1 MNRLTT
7 PHTSLLLLAL
17 STSLATAQSRDL
29 DALVVTGSAVA
40 EPLKDAPV
48 RTEVIDREWITRAAS
63 RDLAS
68 ALEFAPGVR
77 VETAC
82 GVCNTQQIQMLGLPQ
97 SYIAILQDGLPTFTG
112 LAGVYGIEQIPAGL
126 IDRIE
131 VVKGGGSALYGPGA
145 VAGVINLIPR
155 EPVENGGYLE
165 LRASRTRGNQVANR
179 LPYDITGMYDWVLP
193 DHNLAITAFANT
205 SYVRPIDIS
214 GDGFTDVA
222 ERDFLAAGLRALWTP
237 GPGTRLSLDFL
248 HAGEDRRGGE
258 AGPAFSGPANLAML
272 AEEIKSRRQ
281 TLALKLGNEITPEW
295 ETQLAYAYSRNR
307 RDSYYGGTA
316 ALGSPDPL
324 SPFFDP
330 TWDPSLGYGDTTND
344 LHFFDASLAWTPND
358 DHRLTL
364 GAQYRNETLTDRQAT
379 IGRLIDERYELFGLL
394 AQHRWKINDIFT
406 AETGARV
413 DFHSEVDNAILS
425 PRATLMVEPRHG
437 LRIRNSLGWG
447 FRAPEIFDEDL
458 HISNVG
464 GDLQV
469 INRDPSL
476 KEETAVTFSVA
487 PEWNITDRLRFESN
501 FFHTWLD
508 DAFVINPDPTGMN
521 PDADEFLKTNA
532 GRARIYG
539 AEFNLGYFADDWRLE
554 LSWTEQRQ
562 QYGESQLLLGDD
574 TFADPADNPIFS
586 RRFPRTPRHLGLI
599 RYTHEGPWFDTFIAA
614 KLTGPMLVPHVISDV
629 NTGDQIENR
638 LRKTPWFFNLDV
650 GISKTFDIREKDQL
664 AVSLGIRNLLD
675 DYQSDLER
683 GAFRDADYVYG
694 PAFPRTFHAGV
705 RWEF

>member
-1 MNRLTT
+1 MIRYCLPAIAFALT
-7 PHTSLLLLAL
+7 PLF
-17 STSLATAQSRDL
+17 ATAQSTDQL
-29 DALVVTGSAVA
+29 DTLVVTGSAVA

-48 RTEVIDREWITRAAS
+48 RTEMIGREWITRAAS
-63 RDLAS
+63 RDLA
-68 ALEFAPGVR
+68 AVLDYAPGLR
-77 VETAC
+77 IETAC

-131 VVKGGGSALYGPGA
+131 IVKGGGSALYGPGA

-155 EPVENGGYLE
+155 EPLENAGSLDF
-165 LRASRTRGNQVANR
+165 RVSRMRGNQESNR
-179 LPYDITGMYDWVLP
+179 LPYDISGIYDWVLP
-193 DHNLAITAFANT
+193 EHDLAITGFANT

-222 ERDFLAAGLRALWTP
+222 ERDFFAAGLRALWTP
-237 GPGTRLSLDFL
+237 APGSRVSVDFL
-248 HAGEDRRGGE
+248 HAGEDRRGGQ
-258 AGPAFSGPANLAML
+258 AGRAFDGPPNLALL

-281 TLALKLGNEITPEW
+281 TLALKLGSELAPDWDMN
-295 ETQLAYAYSRNR
+295 LAYAYARTR

-330 TWDPSLGYGDTTND
+330 AWDPSLGFGDTASD
-344 LHFFDASLAWTPND
+344 LHFFDAALAWTPND

-364 GAQYRNETLTDRQAT
+364 GAQYRNETLTDRQQT
-379 IGRLIDERYELFGLL
+379 VDRLIDERYELFGVL
-394 AQHRWKINDIFT
+394 AQHRWKINEIFT

-413 DFHSEVDNAILS
+413 DFHSEVSDPILS
-425 PRATLMVEPRHG
+425 PRATLMIEPHHS

-469 INRDPSL
+469 INRDPDL
-476 KEETAVTFSVA
+476 KEESAVTFSVA
-487 PEWNITDRLRFESN
+487 PEWRVTERLRFESN
-501 FFHTWLD
+501 FFHTWLS
-508 DAFVINPDPTGMN
+508 DAFVINPDDDPLT
-521 PDADEFLKTNA
+521 DAEEFFKTNA
-532 GRARIYG
+532 GSARIFG
-539 AEFNLGYFADDWRLE
+539 AEFNVGYFADDWRLE
-554 LSWTEQRQ
+554 FSWTEQRQ
-562 QYGESQLLLGDD
+562 QYADAQLLLGDD

-586 RRFPRTPRHLGLI
+586 RRFTRTPRHLGQLK
-599 RYTHEGPWFDTFIAA
+599 YTHEGAWFDSFIAA
-614 KLTGPMLVPHVISDV
+614 KLTGPMLVPRVVSDTT
-629 NTGDQIENR
+629 TGDQIENR
-638 LRKTPWFFNLDV
+638 LRETPWFFNLDV
-650 GISKTFDIREKDQL
+650 GISKTLEIRENDRL
-664 AVSLGIRNLLD
+664 TVSVGIRNLLD
-675 DYQSDLER
+675 DYQRDLER
-683 GAFRDADYVYG
+683 GPFRDADYVYG

>member
-1 MNRLTT
+1 MISKRLSAALFVLT
-7 PHTSLLLLAL
+7 PAIAS
-17 STSLATAQSRDL
+17 AQSPAQL
-29 DALVVTGSAVA
+29 DTLVVTGSAVA

-48 RTEVIDREWITRAAS
+48 RTELIDREWITRAAS
-63 RDLAS
+63 RDLAA
-68 ALEFAPGVR
+68 ALEHAPGVR

-112 LAGVYGIEQIPAGL
+112 LAGVYGLEQIPAGL

-131 VVKGGGSALYGPGA
+131 IVKGGGSALYGPGA

-155 EPVENGGYLE
+155 EPTENGGSLD
-165 LRASRTRGNQVANR
+165 SRVSRMRGNQETNR

-193 DHNLAITAFANT
+193 EYDLAITAFANT
-205 SYVRPIDIS
+205 SYVRPVDIS

-237 GPGTRLSLDFL
+237 TSGTRLSVDFL
-248 HAGEDRRGGE
+248 HAGEERRGGE
-258 AGPAFSGPANLAML
+258 AGAAFRGPPNLALL
-272 AEEIKSRRQ
+272 AEQIKSRRQ
-281 TLALKLGNEITPEW
+281 TLALKLGHEITPEW
-295 ETQLAYAYSRNR
+295 DMQLAYAFARTR

-316 ALGSPDPL
+316 ALGSPDPI

-330 TWDPSLGYGDTTND
+330 AWDPSLGFGETASD
-344 LHFFDASLAWTPND
+344 LHFFDATWAWTPND

-364 GAQYRNETLTDRQAT
+364 GTQYRNETLTDRQQT
-379 IGRLIDERYELFGLL
+379 VGRLIDERYELFGVL
-394 AQHRWKINDIFT
+394 AQHRWKINEIFT
-406 AETGARV
+406 AETGARL
-413 DFHSEVDNAILS
+413 DFHSEVNAPILS
-425 PRATLMVEPRHG
+425 PRATLMIEPHHS

-458 HISNVG
+458 HLANVG

-469 INRDPSL
+469 INRDPNL
-476 KEETAVTFSVA
+476 KEETAITFSVA
-487 PEWNITDRLRFESN
+487 PEWRITDRLRFESN

-508 DAFVINPDPTGMN
+508 DAFVINPDDDPLTA
-521 PDADEFLKTNA
+521 ADEFLKTNA

-562 QYGESQLLLGDD
+562 EHAATELLLGDD
-574 TFADPADNPIFS
+574 TFSDPADNPIFS
-586 RRFPRTPRHLGLI
+586 RRFPRTPRHLGLL
-599 RYTHEGPWFDTFIAA
+599 RFTHEGPWFDSFIAA
-614 KLTGPMLVPHVISDV
+614 KLTGPMLVPHVVSDV
-629 NTGDQIENR
+629 NTGDVIENR
-638 LRKTPWFFNLDV
+638 LRETPWFFNLDV
-650 GISKTFDIREKDQL
+650 GISKSFDIRENDTL
-664 AVSLGIRNLLD
+664 TVSLGIRNLLD
-675 DYQSDLER
+675 DYQGDLER
-683 GAFRDADYVYG
+683 GPFRDADYVYG
-694 PAFPRTFHAGV
+694 PAFPRTYHAGV

>member
-1 MNRLTT
+1 MKNK
-7 PHTSLLLLAL
+7 LLLTLPILAL
-17 STSLATAQSRDL
+17 PATAHAQTNEL
-29 DALVVTGSAVA
+29 DTLVVTGSAVA

-48 RTEVIDREWITRAAS
+48 RTELIDREWITRAAS

-68 ALEFAPGVR
+68 ILEQAPGLR
-77 VETAC
+77 IETAC

-126 IDRIE
+126 IDRVEI
-131 VVKGGGSALYGPGA
+131 VKGGGSALYGPGA

-155 EPVENGGYLE
+155 DPTENGGSIDI
-165 LRASRTRGNQVANR
+165 RTSRMRGGQEANR
-179 LPYDITGMYDWVLP
+179 LPYDITGIYNWVLP
-193 DHNLAITAFANT
+193 EHNLAFTAFANT
-205 SYVRPIDIS
+205 SYIRPIDIS

-237 GPGTRLSLDFL
+237 NPGTRLSLDFF

-258 AGPAFSGPANLAML
+258 AGPAFSGPANLALL

-281 TLALKLGNEITPEW
+281 TLALKLAHELNLEW
-295 ETQLAYAYSRNR
+295 DTQIAYAYSRNR

-316 ALGSPDPL
+316 ALGSPNPA

-330 TWDPSLGYGDTTND
+330 DWDPRLGFGDTEND
-344 LHFFDASLAWTPND
+344 LLFIDAMVSWSPNE
-358 DHRLTL
+358 DHRLTF
-364 GAQYRNETLTDRQAT
+364 GAQYRNETIVDRQAT

-394 AQHRWKINDIFT
+394 AQHRWRINDVFT
-406 AETGARV
+406 AEYGARV
-413 DFHSEVDNAILS
+413 DFHSEVNDPIFS
-425 PRATLMVEPRHG
+425 PRASLMIEPRQDF
-437 LRIRNSLGWG
+437 RIRNSLGWG

-469 INRDPSL
+469 INLDPNL
-476 KEETAVTFSVA
+476 KEETAITLSVA
-487 PEWNITDRLRFESN
+487 PEWNITDRWRFESN

-508 DAFVINPDPTGMN
+508 DAFVINPDNTGMN
-521 PDADEFLKTNA
+521 PDAEEFLKTNG

-539 AEFNLGYFADDWRLE
+539 AEFNLGYFAPDWRLE
-554 LSWTEQRQ
+554 FSWTEQRQ
-562 QYGESQLLLGDD
+562 QFSENQLLLGDD
-574 TFADPADNPIFS
+574 TFADLDDNPIFS
-586 RRFPRTPRHLGLI
+586 RRFARTPRQLGLI
-599 RYTHEGPWFDTFIAA
+599 RYTREWPWFDTFLAA
-614 KLTGPMLVPHVISDV
+614 KFTGPMLVPHVVSDV
-629 NTGDQIENR
+629 NNGDLIENR
-638 LRKTPWFFNLDV
+638 LRRTPWFVNLDV
-650 GISKTFDIREKDQL
+650 GASKTFDIQENQSL
-664 AVSLGIRNLLD
+664 TVSVGIRNLLD

-683 GAFRDADYVYG
+683 GPFRDADYTYG
-694 PAFPRTFHAGV
+694 PAFPRTFHAGL

>member
-1 MNRLTT
+1 MKRLNT
-7 PHTSLLLLAL
+7 PHNSLLLLAI
-17 STSLATAQSRDL
+17 STTIATAQTRDL

-48 RTEVIDREWITRAAS
+48 RTEIIDREWITRAAS

-165 LRASRTRGNQVANR
+165 FRTSRMRGNQEANR
-179 LPYDITGMYDWVLP
+179 LPYDITGIYDWVLP
-193 DHNLAITAFANT
+193 EHDLAITAFANT

-237 GPGTRLSLDFL
+237 NPGTRLSLDFL

-258 AGPAFSGPANLAML
+258 AGAAFDGPANLAL
-272 AEEIKSRRQ
+272 LTEEIKSRRQ
-281 TLALKLGNEITPEW
+281 TLALKLAQEITPEW

-316 ALGSPDPL
+316 ALGSPGDPG
-324 SPFFDP
+324 
-330 TWDPSLGYGDTTND
+330 WDPSLGFGDTAND

-379 IGRLIDERYELFGLL
+379 VGRLIDERYELFGLL
-394 AQHRWKINDIFT
+394 AQHRYRINDIFT
-406 AETGARV
+406 AEYGARV
-413 DFHSEVDNAILS
+413 DFHSEVDNPILS
-425 PRATLMVEPRHG
+425 PRATLMVEPRHD

-469 INRDPSL
+469 INLDPNL
-476 KEETAVTFSVA
+476 KEETAITLSVA

-508 DAFVINPDPTGMN
+508 DAFVINPDPAGATPGVE
-521 PDADEFLKTNA
+521 EFLKTNA

-562 QYGESQLLLGDD
+562 QYGEPELLIGDD

-614 KLTGPMLVPHVISDV
+614 KLTGPMAVPHVVSDV

-650 GISKTFDIREKDQL
+650 GVSKTFDIREKDQL
-664 AVSLGIRNLLD
+664 TVSLGIRNLLD

-683 GAFRDADYVYG
+683 GPFRDADYVYG

-705 RWEF
+705 RWDF